1 MTGITV
7 GERVLVHLSTF
18 SRYADAYEYPGDVT
32 QDGIA
37 GALGIS
43 RAHAALELKRLK
55 DAGKI
60 EERVAHVA
68 KARTRRKVYVLAP
81 SGFEIARRMREHAK
95 ARRVVVMEA
104 DGGREVSG
112 AEAIESLRRLGV
124 RESEAY
130 ERVLTFDVIE
140 LLRAEPPPPARAPK
154 ADFFGRE
161 DELRTVRAWLASEDA
176 PVAVVVGVAGIGKS
190 TLVVRALEAETRPTF
205 TRRVYAHDDA
215 HGLLASFA
223 DAFASHGR
231 RRLKAIISRAGYDP
245 VDALAVLRQDLE
257 GFVVAIDDLHAS
269 PATEGLLRS
278 LLEAPPKA
286 KVLVA
291 SRTRPAFYDRASAV
305 RHRILE
311 LDLGGLSEAAA
322 RELLASRRSSLS
334 EDDVVRVVRATQ
346 GHPLALVL
354 FASSGLDAGR
364 AETERYVLE
373 TVLEDLDDAS
383 ERALRILAVLRH
395 PIPSPE
401 TIGVGLAAVRRLVRT
416 ALLQVRPEGYAVH
429 DLVRE
434 FLLGRMGPDDRR
446 TADERAAAYW
456 ESRGDLLEGVHHR
469 LEAGDVDRASSL
481 LVSGGRA
488 AAEGPRAGELE
499 ALILRLPDALR
510 PRLLLAEVRVFLGR
524 FAEARD
530 VLESVLHHGPPD
542 ERLRARVH
550 LGRIAHRLGDYD
562 RARSVLRD
570 AVRDAEDHPRLR
582 AEALRALGG
591 VERRLGDLPAALEHL
606 RQAVAL
612 LDDDPREKAR
622 ALTDVGAAL
631 IARGDLAEA
640 KASFLEAAPLAPAGS
655 REDAAVR
662 NNLAIVL
669 HREGRRSEAAEA
681 FASSAD
687 IAVRAGEL
695 RFASLALANAVE
707 NLLALDDTEAAEATA
722 ERALRLADS
731 TADPIALSTARAN
744 LGLVLARRGEW
755 SKAEEHLLG
764 SVGLIENLG
773 NPYSLATRCEEVA
786 RMYEAQGRVADAA
799 PWRTR
804 AVDLFGRLR
813 DGGAGSPSRP

>member
-7 GERVLVHLSTF
+7 GERVLVHLSSF

-37 GALGIS
+37 EALGIS

-55 DAGKI
+55 DSGKI

-81 SGFEIARRMREHAK
+81 SGLEIARRMREHAN
-95 ARRVVVMEA
+95 ARRVVVLEG
-104 DGGREVSG
+104 DGTREVFGS
-112 AEAIESLRRLGV
+112 EAIVALRRHGV
-124 RESEAY
+124 RESAAV
-130 ERVLTFDVIE
+130 ERVLTLDVIE
-140 LLRAEPPPPARAPK
+140 IARAEPAPPPPAPK
-154 ADFFGRE
+154 AVFFGRE
-161 DELRTVRAWLASEDA
+161 DELRTLRAWLASEDA

-190 TLVVRALEAETRPTF
+190 ELVSKALEAETRPTF

-223 DAFASHGR
+223 DALARHGR

-245 VDALAVLRQDLE
+245 VDALAVLRQDLG
-257 GFVVAIDDLHAS
+257 GFVVAIDDLQAS
-269 PATEGLLRS
+269 LAADGLLRS

-305 RHRILE
+305 RHRIVELE
-311 LDLGGLSEAAA
+311 LGGLSEAAA
-322 RELLASRRSSLS
+322 RGLLASRRAALS
-334 EDDVVRVVRATQ
+334 EDDVVRVVRATL

-354 FASSGLDAGR
+354 FAASGLDAGR
-364 AETERYVLE
+364 VETERYVLE

-395 PIPSPE
+395 PIPAPE
-401 TIGVGLAAVRRLVRT
+401 ALGAGLAAVRWLVRT
-416 ALLQVRPEGYAVH
+416 ALVQMRPEGYAVH

-434 FLLGRMGPDDRR
+434 FLLGRMEPDGRR
-446 TADERAAAYW
+446 VEDERAAAYW
-456 ESRGDLLEGVHHR
+456 ESRGDLLEAVHHH
-469 LEAGDVDRASSL
+469 LEAGHVERASSL
-481 LVSGGRA
+481 LGSGGHA
-488 AAEGPRAGELE
+488 VSEGPRSGELE
-499 ALILRLPDALR
+499 SLLLRLPDARR
-510 PRLLLAEVRVFLGR
+510 PRLLLAETRVFLGR

-530 VLESVLHHGPPD
+530 VLESIVHDGPPD

-562 RARSVLRD
+562 RSRSILRD
-570 AVRDAEDHPRLR
+570 AVRDTENDPRLR

-591 VERRLGDLPAALEHL
+591 VERRLGDLPMALEHL

-631 IARGDLAEA
+631 LARGDLAEA

-669 HREGRRSEAAEA
+669 HREGRPSEAAEA
-681 FASSAD
+681 FAASAD

-707 NLLALDDTEAAEATA
+707 NLLTLNDIEAAEATA

-731 TADPIALSTARAN
+731 VADPIARSTARAN
-744 LGLVLARRGEW
+744 LGLVLARQGDW

-773 NPYSLATRCEEVA
+773 NPHSLATRCEEVA
-786 RMYEAQGRVADAA
+786 RMYEAQGRVAEAV

-804 AVDLFGRLR
+804 AQDLFGRLR
-813 DGGAGSPSRP
+813 DGGTGSPPRP